1 MNTHAS
7 FCAALLANNV
17 RTNDEL
23 QAILTKTSHDRL
35 RTRPHA
41 NMNTMIWSIWHSYRC
56 EDACIARFVVPKQ
69 QVLTTTHAN
78 AAMQV
83 PYLGDGFGMSE
94 ADVLALSATIS
105 IDGLIAYGAAVTA
118 QSAAFA
124 GYIADWD
131 LTVPFSE
138 AEVRVILGAYADL
151 ADDDGSG
158 TIPYMLSM
166 SKADYLMKHLYGHS
180 QYHLGEISAIDGQIP
195 GTRFFTW

>member
-1 MNTHAS
+1 MNTRAP
-7 FCAALLANNV
+7 FFAALLANNV

-23 QAILTKTSHDRL
+23 LAILTKTSHDRL

-41 NMNTMIWSIWHSYRC
+41 NMNTMIWSIWHSFRC

-69 QVLTTTHAN
+69 QVLTLTNAN

-83 PYLGDGFGMSE
+83 AYLGDGYGMSE

-105 IDGLIAYGAAVTA
+105 IEGLIAYGSAVTA
-118 QSAAFA
+118 QSATFA
-124 GYIADWD
+124 QYSTDWD

-138 AEVRVILGAYADL
+138 AEVRSILSGYADL

-158 TIPYMLSM
+158 TVPYMLSM
-166 SKADYLMKHLYGHS
+166 TKADYLMKHLYGHS

-195 GTRFFTW
+195 GTRFFNW

>member
-1 MNTHAS
+1 MSAHAS
-7 FCAALLANNV
+7 FAAALLANNI
-17 RTNDEL
+17 RTNTEL
-23 QAILTKTSHDRL
+23 HAILTKTSHDRL
-35 RTRPHA
+35 RAHPHA

-69 QVLTTTHAN
+69 QILTTTNAN
-78 AAMQV
+78 AAMQI

-94 ADVLALSATIS
+94 ADVLALSAEIS
-105 IDGLIAYGAAVTA
+105 IDGLIAYGKAVTA
-118 QSAAFA
+118 QSAEFA
-124 GYIADWD
+124 RYIADWD

-138 AEVRVILGAYADL
+138 AEVRSILNTYADL

-158 TIPYMLSM
+158 TISYMGSM
-166 SKADYLMKHLYGHS
+166 TKADYLMKHLYGHS

>member
-1 MNTHAS
+1 MNTAP
-7 FCAALLANNV
+7 FFAALLANNV

-23 QAILTKTSHDRL
+23 LAILTKTSHDRL

-41 NMNTMIWSIWHSYRC
+41 NMNTMIWSIWHSFRC

-69 QVLTTTHAN
+69 QVLTLTNAN

-83 PYLGDGFGMSE
+83 AYLGDGYGMSE

-105 IDGLIAYGAAVTA
+105 IEGLIAYGSAVTA
-118 QSAAFA
+118 QSATFA
-124 GYIADWD
+124 QYSTDWD

-138 AEVRVILGAYADL
+138 AEVRSILSGYADL

-158 TIPYMLSM
+158 TVPYMLSM
-166 SKADYLMKHLYGHS
+166 TKADYLMKHLYGHS
-180 QYHLGEISAIDGQIP
+180 QYHLGEISAIDGQIA